1 MRSRQFTSFNPVLIP
16 WNQITLPSL
25 PPLLPIP
32 CPFLLAFEQAL
43 RLGKGEK
50 NLVIFSDHTFPKQR
64 ACHRLP
70 FCRLLPRLDK
80 FSLSVLISK
89 QGRILSC
96 HCKQTAR
103 LGVFLP
109 PPPGGNLLMV
119 LFDQYRY
126 LKQPK
131 NMCDWDGF

>member
-1 MRSRQFTSFNPVLIP
+1 MESNY
-16 WNQITLPSL
+16 
-25 PPLLPIP
+25 PPLSSPLAPNP
-32 CPFLLAFEQAL
+32 LSFLLAFEQAL
-43 RLGKGEK
+43 RLGKGWK
-50 NLVIFSDHTFPKQR
+50 KPSDFFRSHFPQTESLSQ
-64 ACHRLP
+64 AT
-70 FCRLLPRLDK
+70 LLRRLDK

-103 LGVFLP
+103 PGVFLSP
-109 PPPGGNLLMV
+109 PPSRGGNLLMV

-126 LKQPK
+126 LKKPK